1 MKRETARYPI
11 RNGQAL
17 TETTDSSPH
26 SSKSYASNKCERD
39 PVSTVYY
46 VTSFSRQIIIAYYM
60 ASRS

>member
-26 SSKSYASNKCERD
+26 SSKSDMNTFVDVR
-39 PVSTVYY
+39 
-46 VTSFSRQIIIAYYM
+46 
-60 ASRS
+60 